1 VHPAING
8 HLAWALQHAS
18 GNRGDDIRAL
28 RLAELQPAKMLHP
41 NKETEIPVIYGLQGE
56 DKAGKRGMK
65 TVCFTISIKFQLNP
79 QLQTINPFFTSFI
92 AHQQAEMCPIGA
104 LAILHHYLYDVR
116 NLATMEQ
123 IDWSLNKSWRQVR

>member
-1 VHPAING
+1 
-8 HLAWALQHAS
+8 
-18 GNRGDDIRAL
+18 
-28 RLAELQPAKMLHP
+28 MLHP
-41 NKETEIPVIYGLQGE
+41 NKEMEIPVIYGLQRE

-92 AHQQAEMCPIGA
+92 AHWQAEMCLIGA

-116 NLATMEQ
+116 NTMEQ
-123 IDWSLNKSWRQVR
+123 IDWSLNKSWRQVH